1 MGKVDQ
7 WNPNLYDEQ
16 HSFVSNYGSS
26 LIDVLQP
33 KKGEVIVDLGC
44 GTGDLAYQIAQVGAT
59 VIGIDQSENM
69 IGQAKKKFPSIEFHV
84 EDATT
89 LNFKKN
95 VDAVFSN
102 ATLHWV
108 QPPDKALQCIY
119 NSLKIGGRFVAE
131 FGGKGNVKTITNE
144 LINEMKKSGIPNSEQ
159 RFPWYYPSVG
169 EYTSLMEQVGFRVTY
184 AIHYDRPTI
193 LKGED
198 GLKNWIQM
206 FGGALLED
214 IDAQQKETIISNVV
228 STLKPTM
235 FDGENWTADYK
246 RIRVVGMKECY

>member
-7 WNPNLYDEQ
+7 WNPNLYDQQ
-16 HSFVSNYGSS
+16 HSFVSEYGSS
-26 LIDVLQP
+26 LIDLLQP
-33 KKGEVIVDLGC
+33 EKGEVILDLGC
-44 GTGDLAYQIAQVGAT
+44 GTGDLAHEIAQVGAT

-69 IGQAKKKFPSIEFHV
+69 IEQAKKKFPSIKFHV
-84 EDATT
+84 EDATI
-89 LNFKKN
+89 LNYKENFN
-95 VDAVFSN
+95 AVFSN

-108 QPPDKALQCIY
+108 QPPKEALQCIY
-119 NSLKIGGRFVAE
+119 NSLTIGGRFVAE

-198 GLKNWIQM
+198 GLKNWIHM
-206 FGGALLED
+206 FGGALLEG

-228 STLKPTM
+228 TTLKPTM